1 MPTTKGSKLL
11 SKSDK
16 VDNKKQQYKATT
28 ATKVVTQRKQFQE
41 MTTSK

>member
-1 MPTTKGSKLL
+1 MPTTKGCKLL
-11 SKSDK
+11 PKSDK
-16 VDNKKQQYKATT
+16 VDNKKQYKATT